1 MSKNGETSGKGGTVP
16 KRTLCKKMFHNGPLP
31 RSNKNVKRV
40 DGKLARVLI
49 SSTASWTVLDN
60 PEFGVFCEEILSG
73 R

>member
-1 MSKNGETSGKGGTVP
+1 MSKNGETSVKGGTVP

-49 SSTASWTVLDN
+49 SSTA
-60 PEFGVFCEEILSG
+60 
-73 R
+73 